1 MAQINP
7 TRQDADTRKT
17 RCLEQALNLSPQ
29 TGLLFNPTF
38 LPMWREQRR
47 AEESLCMHNA
57 SRFNSFRQL
66 HSDCTVEARRLY
78 RQRAL
83 VGLYACRKQAC
94 RALATSDE
102 DGRPAR
108 VAVVLKEGAYH
119 DATRLLY
126 PFIFLH
132 DLGQS
137 LAVLTVRIVEQ
148 LKQCVRTPPWP
159 FSGMCLAFS
168 PADISEI

>member
-1 MAQINP
+1 VSRA
-7 TRQDADTRKT
+7 
-17 RCLEQALNLSPQ
+17 SPQ
-29 TGLLFNPTF
+29 PQ
-38 LPMWREQRR
+38 P
-47 AEESLCMHNA
+47 SLQPHVSPHVEGTTTCRGKLVHA
-57 SRFNSFRQL
+57 LCLAFNSFRRL
-66 HSDCTVEARRLY
+66 HSNCTVEARRLY

-83 VGLYACRKQAC
+83 VGLYACCKQAC

-119 DATRLLY
+119 DATQLLY

-148 LKQCVRTPPWP
+148 LNQCVRTPPWP

>member
-1 MAQINP
+1 VSRA
-7 TRQDADTRKT
+7 
-17 RCLEQALNLSPQ
+17 SPQ
-29 TGLLFNPTF
+29 PQ
-38 LPMWREQRR
+38 P
-47 AEESLCMHNA
+47 SLQPHVSPHVEGTTTCRGKLVHA
-57 SRFNSFRQL
+57 LCLAFNSFRQL

-119 DATRLLY
+119 DATQLLY

>member
-1 MAQINP
+1 MSRA
-7 TRQDADTRKT
+7 
-17 RCLEQALNLSPQ
+17 SPQ
-29 TGLLFNPTF
+29 PQPTDR
-38 LPMWREQRR
+38 P
-47 AEESLCMHNA
+47 SLQPHVSPHVEGTTTCRGKLVHA
-57 SRFNSFRQL
+57 LCLAFNSFRQL
-66 HSDCTVEARRLY
+66 HSDCKVEARRLY

-83 VGLYACRKQAC
+83 VGLYACCKQAC

-119 DATRLLY
+119 DATQLLY

-148 LKQCVRTPPWP
+148 LRQCVRTPPWP

>member
-1 MAQINP
+1 MSRA
-7 TRQDADTRKT
+7 
-17 RCLEQALNLSPQ
+17 SPQ
-29 TGLLFNPTF
+29 PQ
-38 LPMWREQRR
+38 P
-47 AEESLCMHNA
+47 SLQPHVSPHVEGTATCRGKLVHA
-57 SRFNSFRQL
+57 LCLAFNSFRQL
-66 HSDCTVEARRLY
+66 HSDCKVEARRLY

-83 VGLYACRKQAC
+83 VGLYACCKQAC